1 MQSELDSLKQRVIEL
16 LAENAEIKAEN
27 AEVKAENAKLRQA
40 MEENEAR
47 FVKLEQSDK
56 EKAELIAELNCDV
69 GKIKQEQIAINVSV
83 QDGTSVVKSPTRSE
97 LQVTSQ
103 SSISPP
109 IEGNSENSS
118 DVTQPTHA
126 GSKLLEDRQTDEFLI
141 SVSKKEVSDMMRQRN
156 REKKLLRGSTY
167 SSQDQDELSI
177 FQNNSSMPLE
187 DSVETE
193 TNTSSSQSSIKL
205 SVCGTGEAQV
215 LPKDTKVS
223 HDYIV
228 AQDFIQEVSSELIDE
243 DDVQVIDGNQ
253 ELTTD
258 MTIEVELAHLFL
270 EVSIEGKNTT
280 QARQKEISC
289 RYSYGK
295 RFEESVQEIIARDN
309 VSDQTARKQLFQD
322 IIKHLSGI
330 TLETLRK
337 RTQRAIKIYKLFEK
351 IGVDRIKN
359 IKSYSADSISKFTK
373 HQIQIILNYFG
384 GSCYADAE
392 IKKPNSY
399 SECKDIEKVRPKV
412 PLEKSQGS
420 VPKKLPDVKISTPPT
435 SQTSKANQT
444 NALEV
449 QEKYLDSVEVSTSAN
464 VSSSGQSNPTYNRTY
479 FRNKILDQY
488 SNLYRECS
496 IENFDYYG
504 ITDETT
510 CGDYICPL
518 CKLGHDDEEIEG
530 TYNTGSYFIKCEQRK
545 IEIVA

>member
-16 LAENAEIKAEN
+16 LVENAEIKAEN

-118 DVTQPTHA
+118 DVTQPTHT
-126 GSKLLEDRQTDEFLI
+126 GSKLLEDKQTDEFLI

-156 REKKLLRGSTY
+156 REKKLLRGSTH
-167 SSQDQDELSI
+167 SSQDQDEPSI
-177 FQNNSSMPLE
+177 SQNNSSMSLE
-187 DSVETE
+187 DSAETE

-205 SVCGTGEAQV
+205 SVCGAGETQV

-243 DDVQVIDGNQ
+243 DDIQIIDGNQ

-280 QARQKEISC
+280 QAKQKEISC

-295 RFEESVQEIIARDN
+295 KFEKGVQEIIAKDN

-322 IIKHLSGI
+322 IMKHLSGI

-351 IGVDRIKN
+351 IGIDRIKN
-359 IKSYSADSISKFTK
+359 IKSS
-373 HQIQIILNYFG
+373 
-384 GSCYADAE
+384 
-392 IKKPNSY
+392 
-399 SECKDIEKVRPKV
+399 
-412 PLEKSQGS
+412 
-420 VPKKLPDVKISTPPT
+420 
-435 SQTSKANQT
+435 
-444 NALEV
+444 
-449 QEKYLDSVEVSTSAN
+449 
-464 VSSSGQSNPTYNRTY
+464 
-479 FRNKILDQY
+479 
-488 SNLYRECS
+488 
-496 IENFDYYG
+496 
-504 ITDETT
+504 
-510 CGDYICPL
+510 
-518 CKLGHDDEEIEG
+518 
-530 TYNTGSYFIKCEQRK
+530 
-545 IEIVA
+545 

>member
-1 MQSELDSLKQRVIEL
+1 MQSELDSLKQRVVEL

-27 AEVKAENAKLRQA
+27 VEVKAENAKLRQA

-126 GSKLLEDRQTDEFLI
+126 GSKSLEDRQIDEFLI
-141 SVSKKEVSDMMRQRN
+141 SVSKKDVSDMMRQRN
-156 REKKLLRGSTY
+156 REKKLLRESTH
-167 SSQDQDELSI
+167 SSQDQDEPSI
-177 FQNNSSMPLE
+177 SQNNSSMPLE
-187 DSVETE
+187 DSAETE
-193 TNTSSSQSSIKL
+193 TNTSSSQSSTKL
-205 SVCGTGEAQV
+205 SVCGAGEAQV

-243 DDVQVIDGNQ
+243 DDIQIIDGNQ

-309 VSDQTARKQLFQD
+309 VST
-322 IIKHLSGI
+322 
-330 TLETLRK
+330 
-337 RTQRAIKIYKLFEK
+337 
-351 IGVDRIKN
+351 
-359 IKSYSADSISKFTK
+359 
-373 HQIQIILNYFG
+373 
-384 GSCYADAE
+384 
-392 IKKPNSY
+392 
-399 SECKDIEKVRPKV
+399 
-412 PLEKSQGS
+412 
-420 VPKKLPDVKISTPPT
+420 
-435 SQTSKANQT
+435 
-444 NALEV
+444 
-449 QEKYLDSVEVSTSAN
+449 
-464 VSSSGQSNPTYNRTY
+464 
-479 FRNKILDQY
+479 
-488 SNLYRECS
+488 
-496 IENFDYYG
+496 
-504 ITDETT
+504 
-510 CGDYICPL
+510 
-518 CKLGHDDEEIEG
+518 
-530 TYNTGSYFIKCEQRK
+530 
-545 IEIVA
+545 